1 MGQENFKSIVKSQYK
16 GVVAVMFLYSIERR
30 DSFEKLN
37 LWVREV
43 KENVHEETVFFLLGT
58 KLDLEDVRKVKK
70 EEGEAYCKTLGA
82 AFFM

>member
-16 GVVAVMFLYSIERR
+16 GVVAVLFFYSIERR

-43 KENVHEETVFFLLGT
+43 KENVHEETIFFLLGT